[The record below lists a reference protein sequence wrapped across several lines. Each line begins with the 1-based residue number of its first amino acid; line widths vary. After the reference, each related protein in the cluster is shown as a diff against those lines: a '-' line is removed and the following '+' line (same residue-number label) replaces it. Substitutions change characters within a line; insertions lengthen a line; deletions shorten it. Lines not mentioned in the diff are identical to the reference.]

1 MNKLAS
7 LNLHPVKIAQ
17 AIGSLHALAEAN
29 CTVKEAA
36 EYLGTTEE
44 IVAELAALA
53 RR

>member
-17 AIGSLHALAEAN
+17 AVGALHALAEAN

-44 IVAELAALA
+44 IVAELAELA